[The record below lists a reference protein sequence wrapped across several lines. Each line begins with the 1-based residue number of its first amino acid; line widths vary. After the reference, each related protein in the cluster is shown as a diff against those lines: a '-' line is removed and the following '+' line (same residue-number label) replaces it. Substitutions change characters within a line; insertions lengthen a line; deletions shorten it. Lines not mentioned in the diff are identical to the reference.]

1 MLHDALLDESA
12 MAISDG
18 SYKDTLGT
26 ASWTIGD
33 PNIDGLK
40 ESWLQRLSLQ
50 YVKSDQATAQII
62 AQRYLAAS
70 PCLETLLK
78 LPEDSLGYH
87 YATHLI
93 SLNFDPN
100 FYRSIQVNS
109 DTDYLLLRLR
119 QTHDI
124 WHIVTGFGVDVTGEL
139 QLKAF
144 ELSQTRRPLAIVLLL
159 GGLFGALFSSSRFY
173 SIRN

>member
-1 MLHDALLDESA
+1 LTKSLKVL
-12 MAISDG
+12 
-18 SYKDTLGT
+18 
-26 ASWTIGD
+26 
-33 PNIDGLK
+33 PNKVFRFI
-40 ESWLQRLSLQ
+40 QQ
-50 YVKSDQATAQII
+50 T
-62 AQRYLAAS
+62 
-70 PCLETLLK
+70 
-78 LPEDSLGYH
+78 
-87 YATHLI
+87 LI

-124 WHIVTGFGVDVTGEL
+124 WHIVTGFGVDVMGEL

-159 GGLFGALFSSSRFY
+159 GGLFGALFSSPLSLASLWEEIVIAYNLGKNTRPFLAQKWELAWEK
-173 SIRN
+173 SLLVWRQELAIVHSNLEN

>member
-1 MLHDALLDESA
+1 M
-12 MAISDG
+12 
-18 SYKDTLGT
+18 
-26 ASWTIGD
+26 
-33 PNIDGLK
+33 
-40 ESWLQRLSLQ
+40 R
-50 YVKSDQATAQII
+50 
-62 AQRYLAAS
+62 
-70 PCLETLLK
+70 
-78 LPEDSLGYH
+78 
-87 YATHLI
+87 
-93 SLNFDPN
+93 LNFDPN

-159 GGLFGALFSSSRFY
+159 GGLFGALFSSPLSLASLWEEIVIAYNLGASQFC
-173 SIRN
+173 NE